1 MNHSNLSTIGLGMAS
16 IGRPH
21 YINIKQENVVSEDL
35 DAFWQQGW
43 HALDHAYA
51 AGVRYFDTAPGYGFA
66 EKLLIDWLRQQQPQ
80 DVEVATKWG
89 YTYTANF
96 DINAPVHELKE
107 HSLSK
112 LNQQWQQSQALLPY
126 LSSYQ
131 IHSAT
136 LESGVLENQEV
147 LHRLA
152 ELKEQ
157 HHLKI
162 GLSVSGEEQLTILQK
177 ALAIQINGLDLFD
190 AFQMT
195 YNILDQSV
203 AEIIPELHQKNK
215 RIIVKEGL
223 ANGRL
228 FPTTRYPH
236 YKSLYQI
243 LNHLATSYGVGVDA
257 IALRF
262 SFEMLAPC
270 IVLSGGYTPRQ
281 IDENLKAL
289 DFSFTQNELEILKTF
304 AVSPRA
310 YWQERKSLQWN

>member
-21 YINIKQENVVSEDL
+21 YINIKQEKVVSEDL

-43 HALDHAYA
+43 RALDHAYA
-51 AGVRYFDTAPGYGFA
+51 AGIRYFDTAPGYGFA

-96 DINAPVHELKE
+96 DINALIHELKE
-107 HSLSK
+107 HTLSK

-126 LSSYQ
+126 LSTYQ

-228 FPTTRYPH
+228 FPNAQYPH
-236 YKSLYQI
+236 YALLYQA
-243 LNHLATSYGVGVDA
+243 LNQLANTYSVGIDA

-281 IDENLKAL
+281 IDENLQAL
-289 DFSFTQNELEILKTF
+289 DFSFTQNDLEILKTF
-304 AVSPRA
+304 AVSPTA

>member
-1 MNHSNLSTIGLGMAS
+1 MAS

-21 YINIKQENVVSEDL
+21 YINIKQEKVVSEDL

-43 HALDHAYA
+43 RALDHAYA
-51 AGVRYFDTAPGYGFA
+51 AGIRYFDTAPGYGFA

-96 DINAPVHELKE
+96 DINALIHELKE
-107 HSLSK
+107 HTLSK

-126 LSSYQ
+126 LSTYQ

-228 FPTTRYPH
+228 FPNAQYPH
-236 YKSLYQI
+236 YALLYQA
-243 LNHLATSYGVGVDA
+243 LNQLANTYSVGIDA

-281 IDENLKAL
+281 IDENLQAL
-289 DFSFTQNELEILKTF
+289 DFSFTQNDLEILKTF
-304 AVSPRA
+304 AVSPGA